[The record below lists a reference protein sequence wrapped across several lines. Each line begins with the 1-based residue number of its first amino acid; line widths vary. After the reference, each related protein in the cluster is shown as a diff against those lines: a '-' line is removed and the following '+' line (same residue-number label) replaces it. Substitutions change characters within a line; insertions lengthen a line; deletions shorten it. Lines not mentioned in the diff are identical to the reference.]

1 MENSIL
7 TPEEIK
13 TLGLSQEEVDTLDYA
28 SYLCDTADILPEE
41 PEKVF
46 ELMDKKLPED
56 YTKGVE
62 KMFEMTEKDPK
73 TLEQLLALY
82 EVANS
87 VKEVEPTVEKLSVSQ
102 VKKDSDEEF
111 LNSIVEKLKNAKV
124 EG

>member
-62 KMFEMTEKDPK
+62 KMFEMAEKDPK

>member
-13 TLGLSQEEVDTLDYA
+13 TLGLSQEEVNTLDYA

-62 KMFEMTEKDPK
+62 KMFEMAEKDPK

-102 VKKDSDEEF
+102 VQKDSDEEF

>member
-13 TLGLSQEEVDTLDYA
+13 TLGLSQEEVNTLDYA

-56 YTKGVE
+56 YKKGVE
-62 KMFEMTEKDPK
+62 KMFEMAEKDPK

-102 VKKDSDEEF
+102 VQKDSDEEF

>member
-46 ELMDKKLPED
+46 EVMDKKLPED

-62 KMFEMTEKDPK
+62 KMFEMAEKDPK

-111 LNSIVEKLKNAKV
+111 LNSIVEKLKNAKI

>member
-28 SYLCDTADILPEE
+28 SYLCDTTDILPED

-46 ELMDKKLPED
+46 EVMDKKLPED

-62 KMFEMTEKDPK
+62 KMFEMAEKDPK

-102 VKKDSDEEF
+102 VQKDSDEEF

>member
-62 KMFEMTEKDPK
+62 KMFEMAEKDPK

-102 VKKDSDEEF
+102 VQKDSDEEF

>member
-13 TLGLSQEEVDTLDYA
+13 TLGLSQEEVNTLDYA

-62 KMFEMTEKDPK
+62 KMFEMAEKDPK